1 MWWWWLCFNY
11 CSWARDTPFQI
22 GSLPL
27 PTHLSFTGVVVPG
40 AELEAARCEDLLDI
54 VLDVS
59 DEAGRQLR
67 LLVKQLSQQGYQHQA
82 QGLAERLVWEDAYCL
97 RDKDVVR
104 KVVQVIQQGLVQE
117 LEDHLEDVSDGG
129 LLEAH
134 TAILC
139 FEVGFREWS
148 LKKNASTKSSTD
160 RCKKKTCS

>member
-1 MWWWWLCFNY
+1 M
-11 CSWARDTPFQI
+11 
-22 GSLPL
+22 
-27 PTHLSFTGVVVPG
+27 VPG

-82 QGLAERLVWEDAYCL
+82 QGLTERLVREDAYCL

-148 LKKNASTKSSTD
+148 LTKNVCIHRVQHRQKKPAAD
-160 RCKKKTCS
+160 